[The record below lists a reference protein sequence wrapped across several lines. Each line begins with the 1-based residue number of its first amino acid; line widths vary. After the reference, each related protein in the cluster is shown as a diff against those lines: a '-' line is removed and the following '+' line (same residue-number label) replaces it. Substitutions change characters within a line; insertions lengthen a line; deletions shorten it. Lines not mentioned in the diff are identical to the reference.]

1 VISFL
6 IREKKGNS
14 SLTNSP
20 QPPTIGLLNEKPMHA
35 ALKQWYAQ
43 PGDVFESLVDGF
55 VIDILRGDLL
65 IEIQTG
71 NFSAL
76 KEKLLT
82 LVAKHRVRLVYP
94 IAHEKWIIK
103 LAPEGEGQ
111 AQRRKS
117 PKRGGAEDVFRE
129 LVSFPEL
136 LLQPNFSLEVLL
148 IQEEEVRRYDRR
160 RAWRRRGWVT
170 EERRLLQ
177 VVSQQCFETPGD
189 VWALIPDDL
198 PQTFTTSDLAAAMAK
213 PRRLAQQA
221 AYCLRKMGVIT
232 QVGKQGRSVLYARAD
247 SI

>member
-1 VISFL
+1 M
-6 IREKKGNS
+6 
-14 SLTNSP
+14 TNSP

-43 PGDVFESLVDGF
+43 PGDVFETLVDSF

-76 KEKLLT
+76 KEKLFT
-82 LVAKHRVRLVYP
+82 LVSKHPVRLVYP

-103 LAPEGEGQ
+103 LAREGEGQ

-160 RAWRRRGWVT
+160 RGWRRKGWVT

-177 VVSQQCFETPGD
+177 VVSQQCFETPAD

-198 PQTFTTSDLAAAMAK
+198 PQTFTTSDLAGAMTK
-213 PRRLAQQA
+213 PRRLAQKA

-247 SI
+247 GI